1 MKHTEQFKLSVVQ
14 QYLDGPD
21 GFDKLAQRH
30 GVAAPLLRSWVERFR
45 LHGQEGLSKR
55 AWGRYSVEF
64 KLSVLQHM
72 WENGLSYRQTAAVF
86 NLPSATRVSDWE
98 RRHNS
103 GAEGLT
109 LHIRGP
115 RKMKAPPVTPP
126 PSPDDSKRSQEEL
139 LKELEY
145 LRAENAYLKK
155 LKALVESERS
165 APAKKRK

>member
-1 MKHTEQFKLSVVQ
+1 MKHTEQFKLSIVQ

-55 AWGRYSVEF
+55 TWGRYSVEF
-64 KLSVLQHM
+64 KLSVLKHM
-72 WENGLSYRQTAAVF
+72 WDNGLSYRQTAAVF

-109 LHIRGP
+109 LHSRGP
-115 RKMKAPPVTPP
+115 RKMKNPPVTPSP
-126 PSPDDSKRSQEEL
+126 PDDNQRSHKEL
-139 LKELEY
+139 MEELEY
-145 LRAENAYLKK
+145 LRAENACLKK
-155 LKALVESERS
+155 LKALVESKKL

>member
-1 MKHTEQFKLSVVQ
+1 MMVVQ

-30 GVAAPLLRSWVERFR
+30 GVASPLLRSWVERYR

-55 AWGRYSVEF
+55 TWGHYSVEF

-72 WENGLSYRQTAAVF
+72 WDNGLSYRQTAAIF
-86 NLPSATRVSDWE
+86 NLPSANRVSDWE

-109 LHIRGP
+109 LHNRGP
-115 RKMKAPPVTPP
+115 RKMKAPPITPP
-126 PSPDDSKRSQEEL
+126 PPDDSKRSNEDL
-139 LKELEY
+139 MKELEY

-155 LKALVESERS
+155 LKALVESKKL